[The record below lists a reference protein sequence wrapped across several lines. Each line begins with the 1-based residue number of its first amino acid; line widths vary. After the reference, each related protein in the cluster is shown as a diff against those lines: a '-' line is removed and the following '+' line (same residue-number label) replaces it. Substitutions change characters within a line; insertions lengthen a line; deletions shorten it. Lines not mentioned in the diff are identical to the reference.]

1 MRHIIAL
8 MRHREVLR
16 EYDPGRG
23 VSVAALAYDYPA
35 GYHVPEHGHG
45 SDQLIYASQ
54 GVMEVSSERS
64 IWLVPPQFALWIP
77 SRIAHRI
84 RMCGAVSMRTLYF
97 RPGLVSRTSPGSS
110 VLHITPLLRELIIE
124 AVRLGRLRMKNRHES
139 ALRDLITLH
148 VAQASSAP
156 SFVVMPS
163 EPRAARVAQ
172 AIFEDPGHAQSLTCL
187 CSDAGVSI
195 RTLQRIFL
203 REVGTDP
210 DSWRRQVRLTR
221 AVNLL
226 VSGFSVKEASFTVGY
241 SQPSAFVAAFRHLF
255 GSTPKAW
262 VAALGRKAGRT
273 PDQVV

>member
-1 MRHIIAL
+1 MAL
-8 MRHREVLR
+8 MRHGEILR

-23 VSVAALAYDYPA
+23 VSVAALTYDYPV
-35 GYHVPEHGHG
+35 GYEVPKHAHG
-45 SDQLIYASQ
+45 SDQLLYATH
-54 GVMEVSSERS
+54 GVMEVSSEQN

-77 SRIAHRI
+77 AKTGHRI
-84 RMCGAVSMRTLYF
+84 RMCGAVSMRTLYL

-110 VLHITPLLRELIIE
+110 VLHVTPLLRELIIE
-124 AVRLGRLRMKNRHES
+124 AVRLGRLRIKNRHEC

-156 SFVVMPS
+156 IFVVMPGES
-163 EPRAARVAQ
+163 RAARVAQ
-172 AIFEDPGHAQSLTCL
+172 AIFKDPGGARSLACL

-226 VSGFSVKEASFTVGY
+226 VSGSSVKEASVTVGY
-241 SQPSAFVAAFRHLF
+241 RQPSGFVAAFRRLF
-255 GSTPKAW
+255 GSTPRAW
-262 VAALGRKAGRT
+262 IAVLKREAGRT
-273 PDQVV
+273 PHPII

>member
-1 MRHIIAL
+1 MIAFMRHGEI
-8 MRHREVLR
+8 LR

-23 VSVAALAYDYPA
+23 VSVAALTYDYLA
-35 GYHVPEHGHG
+35 GYHVPEHKHG
-45 SDQLIYASQ
+45 SDQLIYATQ
-54 GVMEVSSERS
+54 GVMEVFSEQS
-64 IWLVPPQFALWIP
+64 IWLVPPQFAVWIP

-84 RMCGAVSMRTLYF
+84 RMCSAVSMRTLYF
-97 RPGLVSRTSPGSS
+97 RPGLVFRKSPGNS

-124 AVRLGRLRMKNRHES
+124 AVRLGRLRMKNRHEC
-139 ALRDLITLH
+139 ALRDLIKLY

-156 SFVVMPS
+156 IFVVMPT

-172 AIFEDPGHAQSLTCL
+172 AIFEDPGHAPSLTCL
-187 CSDAGVSI
+187 CSNAALSV
-195 RTLQRIFL
+195 RTLQRIFQ

-226 VSGFSVKEASFTVGY
+226 VSGCSVKEASFTVGY

-255 GSTPKAW
+255 SSTPKAW
-262 VAALGRKAGRT
+262 VAALGPKTGRT

>member
-1 MRHIIAL
+1 MRHKEI
-8 MRHREVLR
+8 LR

-35 GYHVPEHGHG
+35 GYNVPEHGHG
-45 SDQLIYASQ
+45 SDQLIYATQ
-54 GVMEVSSERS
+54 GVMEISSERS

-77 SRIAHRI
+77 SRITHRI
-84 RMCGAVSMRTLYF
+84 RMCGAVSMRTLNF
-97 RPGLVSRTSPGSS
+97 RPGLVCRMSPGSS
-110 VLHITPLLRELIIE
+110 VLHITPLLRQLIIE
-124 AVRLGRLRMKNRHES
+124 AVRLGRLRMNNRHDC
-139 ALRDLITLH
+139 ALRDLIALH

-156 SFVVMPS
+156 MFVVMPR

-172 AIFEDPGHAQSLTCL
+172 AIFEDPGSARSLTCL
-187 CSDAGVSI
+187 CLDAGVSI
-195 RTLQRIFL
+195 RTLQRVFL

-221 AVNLL
+221 AINLL
-226 VSGFSVKEASFTVGY
+226 VSGCSVKEASFTVGY
-241 SQPSAFVAAFRHLF
+241 RQPSAFVTAFRHLF

-262 VAALGRKAGRT
+262 IAALGRKVGRM

>member
-1 MRHIIAL
+1 MRQTEI
-8 MRHREVLR
+8 LR

-23 VSVAALAYDYPA
+23 LSVAALAYDYPA

-45 SDQLIYASQ
+45 SDQLIYATQ
-54 GVMEVSSERS
+54 GLMEVSSERS
-64 IWLVPPQFALWIP
+64 FWLVPPQFALWIP
-77 SRIAHRI
+77 SGIAHRI

-97 RPGLVSRTSPGSS
+97 RPGLTSRTPPGSS
-110 VLHITPLLRELIIE
+110 VLHVRPLLRELIIE
-124 AVRLGRLRMKNRHES
+124 AVRLGGLRTKNRHEC

-156 SFVVMPS
+156 TLVVMPS

-203 REVGTDP
+203 REVGSDP

-226 VSGFSVKEASFTVGY
+226 VSGSSVKETSFTVGY
-241 SQPSAFVAAFRHLF
+241 SQTSAFVAAFRHLF

-262 VAALGRKAGRT
+262 VAALGRNADRP
-273 PDQVV
+273 PDQAG

>member
-1 MRHIIAL
+1 MPPRASWKSL
-8 MRHREVLR
+8 LS
-16 EYDPGRG
+16 G
-23 VSVAALAYDYPA
+23 VS
-35 GYHVPEHGHG
+35 G
-45 SDQLIYASQ
+45 SCL
-54 GVMEVSSERS
+54 
-64 IWLVPPQFALWIP
+64 PKFALWVP
-77 SRIAHRI
+77 SRILHRI

-97 RPGLVSRTSPGSS
+97 RPGLASRTPPGSC

-124 AVRLGRLRMKNRHES
+124 AVRLGQLRMKNRYEC
-139 ALRDLITLH
+139 ALRDLITRQ
-148 VAQASSAP
+148 VAQASPAP
-156 SFVVMPS
+156 ILVVMPT

-172 AIFEDPGHAQSLTCL
+172 AIFENPGHAQTLTCL
-187 CSDAGVSI
+187 SSDAGVSI

-226 VSGFSVKEASFTVGY
+226 VSGFSVKEASFKVGY

-262 VAALGRKAGRT
+262 VAALGRKAGRM
-273 PDQVV
+273 PDPVV

>member
-1 MRHIIAL
+1 
-8 MRHREVLR
+8 
-16 EYDPGRG
+16 
-23 VSVAALAYDYPA
+23 
-35 GYHVPEHGHG
+35 
-45 SDQLIYASQ
+45 
-54 GVMEVSSERS
+54 MEVSSERS

-84 RMCGAVSMRTLYF
+84 RMCSAVSMRTLYF
-97 RPGLVSRTSPGSS
+97 RPGLVSRQLPGNS
-110 VLHITPLLRELIIE
+110 VLHITPLLRELIID
-124 AVRLGRLRMKNRHES
+124 AVRLGRLRMMNRHEC

-156 SFVVMPS
+156 TFVVMPT

-172 AIFEDPGHAQSLTCL
+172 VIFEDPGHAQSLASL
-187 CSDAGVSI
+187 CSKAALSL
-195 RTLQRIFL
+195 RTLQRIFR

-226 VSGFSVKEASFTVGY
+226 VSGSSVKEASFAVGY
-241 SQPSAFVAAFRHLF
+241 NQPSAFVAAFRHLF

-262 VAALGRKAGRT
+262 LTALGQKENRP
-273 PDQVV
+273 PDKVVHPKRIQSGSWARRD